1 MDCLRIGVV
10 LMKREEG
17 ARRRN
22 MRASNEFPH
31 LLLNSNMQLLERN
44 IDL

>member
-1 MDCLRIGVV
+1 MDSLRIRVV

-17 ARRRN
+17 ARKRWN
-22 MRASNEFPH
+22 VGASSEFPH
-31 LLLNSNMQLLERN
+31 LLNSSMQHLERN